1 MSTFEESKTAKG
13 GKIAKFIKSA
23 LNNSS
28 ANEAAQ
34 ALKMAA
40 ATMQKEGLNP
50 AEFLQEK
57 GEANDSEQVKA
68 LNGLLSWWKG
78 QHEAMQQ
85 KAQGFESKVNALQRE
100 LESAKRSTGSAN
112 TAELRE
118 AKELA
123 IKWHRVAQAQEAHL
137 KELAPVAVAAQEKV
151 TRLEAD
157 NKTLVSRVQIFGVL
171 GVLAALICYGVG
183 SSNGEDTGRTKQ
195 AAVNWS
201 EMQSKDQQ
209 INDLKIQLA
218 QAQAEPANKV
228 INTLAENKPAAAPVN
243 TGKATCWIQGEFDT
257 KNGKPISPVTLKFWF
272 NNGKVT
278 TFENNRASES
288 EKVSYDRIG
297 FVSEINKTF
306 PGKTDCKLGIN
317 R

>member
-1 MSTFEESKTAKG
+1 MS
-13 GKIAKFIKSA
+13 KIAKFIKSA

-40 ATMQKEGLNP
+40 ATMQKEGVNP

-57 GEANDSEQVKA
+57 GADSDNGAVASLKA
-68 LNGLLSWWKG
+68 TVDRL
-78 QHEAMQQ
+78 E
-85 KAQGFESKVNALQRE
+85 RE
-100 LESAKRSTGSAN
+100 LEAAKRSTGSAN

-151 TRLEAD
+151 ASLTEDKRILK
-157 NKTLVSRVQIFGVL
+157 NYVTGLGVFGVI
-171 GVLAALICYGVG
+171 AAMFCYGIG

-195 AAVNWS
+195 ASVNWS

-228 INTLAENKPAAAPVN
+228 INALAENKPAAAPVN

-288 EKVSYDRIG
+288 EKVSYDRMG

>member
-1 MSTFEESKTAKG
+1 MS
-13 GKIAKFIKSA
+13 KIAKFIKSA

-40 ATMQKEGLNP
+40 ATMQKEGINP
-50 AEFLQEK
+50 ADFLQEK
-57 GEANDSEQVKA
+57 GADSDNSAVASLKA
-68 LNGLLSWWKG
+68 TVDRL
-78 QHEAMQQ
+78 E
-85 KAQGFESKVNALQRE
+85 RE
-100 LESAKRSTGSAN
+100 LEAAKRSTGGAN
-112 TAELRE
+112 AAELRE

-151 TRLEAD
+151 TSLTEK
-157 NKTLVSRVQIFGVL
+157 NQSLKNMVTGL
-171 GVLAALICYGVG
+171 GVAGVIGCLICFGLG
-183 SSNGEDTGRTKQ
+183 SSNGEDTGRSIQ
-195 AAVNWS
+195 ANANWS

-209 INDLKIQLA
+209 INDLRIQLA
-218 QAQAEPANKV
+218 QAQSASANKV
-228 INTLAENKPAAAPVN
+228 IDDSASKSVVAPIS

-272 NNGKVT
+272 NNGIVT

-288 EKVSYDRIG
+288 EKVSYDRKG
-297 FVSEINKTF
+297 FVNQINKTF
-306 PGKTDCKLGIN
+306 PGKTDCKLGVN
-317 R
+317 K